1 MNIEFTVPENYSDV
15 VFEIEII
22 SMKTINEPNV
32 NTVKEVEYRL
42 LGSDGTLA
50 AEHLRTLV
58 LDTENIEN
66 FTNYAELT
74 KEAVKAWIET
84 LSNYQIDKYSICNV
98 ILDAKKEAFKQS
110 LPWE

>member
-1 MNIEFTVPENYSDV
+1 MNIEFTVPENYNDV

-22 SMKTINEPNV
+22 SLKTINEPNV

-50 AEHLRTLV
+50 AEHLRALI

-98 ILDAKKEAFKQS
+98 ILDAKKEASKQS